1 MKKTETSK
9 PKASARAKAPKA
21 SAKAPS
27 PRPKKVAAST
37 TADKVVPSQFTA
49 HARYVWYSPYK
60 LRLLADIVRGK
71 DVTYALQ
78 WLTTYRT
85 RRAEPIK
92 KTIESAVANAKNLS
106 NVDASTLTV
115 KEIRIDQGPT
125 HRYFKP
131 SAMGRSMPL
140 RKRLSHISVILG
152 TK

>member
-1 MKKTETSK
+1 MKKTAKSK
-9 PKASARAKAPKA
+9 PEASV
-21 SAKAPS
+21 SAKAP
-27 PRPKKVAAST
+27 
-37 TADKVVPSQFTA
+37 ADTSENKAVQSHFTA

-60 LRLLADIVRGK
+60 LRLLADVVRGK
-71 DVTYALQ
+71 DVNYALQ

-92 KTIESAVANAKNLS
+92 KTIESAVANAKSLS